1 MLFSRQ
7 KRLQRDRD
15 AGLVF
20 CWRGGQGG
28 NRGGMLFSVIIASA
42 LFALSFWGLSLQF
55 DSSKPEARKVAK
67 ILLLD
72 KMSTEMA
79 LWIDQNSPF
88 PSRWDP
94 KDDAV
99 HSARVK
105 SSLEGVYQA
114 ITEPPSP
121 WREMPETKNQL
132 DVPNLVERGVVE
144 LGSLPRPQ
152 VSEGKQS
159 VLELVVSLDS
169 LGDLAKRAPD
179 QVSAINMTVPK
190 QQYGSGLR
198 FIVTLNPDGRVVFC
212 APVEWQASDFARNIE
227 NWVRSQKFKP
237 SKKSILEVGEVFV
250 HVEVRNHAGN

>member
-28 NRGGMLFSVIIASA
+28 NRGGMFFSVVIASL
-42 LFALSFWGLSLQF
+42 LFTIAFWGLSLSF
-55 DSSKPEARKVAK
+55 DKSKPEPRKVAK

-72 KMSTEMA
+72 KMTTGMA

-94 KDDAV
+94 KDDVA
-99 HSARVK
+99 HSMRVK

-121 WREMPETKNQL
+121 WREMPDVVTEL
-132 DVPNLVERGVVE
+132 DAPNLVQRGVVE
-144 LGSLPRPQ
+144 LGSLPKPL
-152 VSEGKQS
+152 VSAHQPS
-159 VLELVVSLDS
+159 VLELVVSLDAI
-169 LGDLAKRAPD
+169 GDLAKRTPD
-179 QVSAINMTVPK
+179 TVSAINVTIPK
-190 QQYGSGLR
+190 QEYGSGLR
-198 FIVTLNPDGRVVFC
+198 FIVTLNSKGRVVFC
-212 APVEWQASDFARNIE
+212 APVEWQASDYAMNIE
-227 NWVRSQKFKP
+227 NWVRSQKFKS
-237 SKKSILEVGEVFV
+237 SKSKDLEVGEVFV
-250 HVEVRNHAGN
+250 RVEVKNHAGN